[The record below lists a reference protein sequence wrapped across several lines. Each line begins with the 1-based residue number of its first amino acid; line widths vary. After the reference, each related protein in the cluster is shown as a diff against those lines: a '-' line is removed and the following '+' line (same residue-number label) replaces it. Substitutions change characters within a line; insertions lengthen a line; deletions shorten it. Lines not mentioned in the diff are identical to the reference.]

1 MLVNLFVFD
10 FKIVNISTLAVLY
23 PEAKAGWR
31 AELNIK
37 EVLEKRFDK
46 ISSTDPNVAANYLDI
61 RVRLLDVLREA
72 EVKNI
77 I

>member
-1 MLVNLFVFD
+1 M
-10 FKIVNISTLAVLY
+10 Y
-23 PEAKAGWR
+23 PEAKAGWK

-61 RVRLLDVLREA
+61 RARLSDVLREA
-72 EVKNI
+72 KEKNI